1 MEVNR
6 NDIISLVWNASK
18 DNLLS
23 DVKIVIRYYGFYVV
37 FRTTIYDN
45 SNKYGSKRNVFLN
58 LVYVK

>member
-23 DVKIVIRYYGFYVV
+23 DAKIVIRYYGFYVV
-37 FRTTIYDN
+37 FRITIYGN
-45 SNKYGSKRNVFLN
+45 SNKYGSKSNVFLN
-58 LVYVK
+58 LLYVK

>member
-23 DVKIVIRYYGFYVV
+23 DAKIVIRYYGFYVV
-37 FRTTIYDN
+37 FRITIYGTVTN
-45 SNKYGSKRNVFLN
+45 MEAKAMCF
-58 LVYVK
+58 